1 MPWKT
6 DKPLIVYLQQAML
19 YLLAS
24 FFLVGCASKPWTD
37 PLKSTEADSA
47 TRIVDSLVQRDAA
60 CGGTMESDVAFFYQN
75 PLGKKTLSGFLQ
87 FSKPSSYQFV
97 MTNPF
102 GQPILIVAGD
112 QDSFQAINT
121 LEKKYLAGNLSSFG
135 LRNDIP
141 SYFLKSNWS
150 FWLTGRNQLSSQAI
164 TEIRNDRDSRGVWL
178 TFQSEKQKGMYHL
191 LLDREQESYP
201 ILILEDGNGKTV
213 AEITY
218 DNWVEQG
225 QCRQPLDI
233 NIAGLDYG
241 TNIEI
246 KLSNV
251 LISSE
256 VKTYQLKPPQG
267 YLRQYMR

>member
-1 MPWKT
+1 MT
-6 DKPLIVYLQQAML
+6 D
-19 YLLAS
+19 
-24 FFLVGCASKPWTD
+24 
-37 PLKSTEADSA
+37 LKECKKIAD
-47 TRIVDSLVQRDAA
+47 
-60 CGGTMESDVAFFYQN
+60 
-75 PLGKKTLSGFLQ
+75 LSPFQ
-87 FSKPSSYQFV
+87 VKQKDFIFDFV
-97 MTNPF
+97 MTNPL
-102 GQPILIVAGD
+102 GQPILVIAGD

-121 LEKKYLAGNLSSFG
+121 LEKKYLAGNLHSFA

-164 TEIRNDRDSRGVWL
+164 TEIRKDRDSRGVWL

-191 LLDREQESYP
+191 LLDREQEIFP
-201 ILILEDGNGKTV
+201 ILILEDDKGKTV

-241 TNIEI
+241 TNIAI

-256 VKTYQLKPPQG
+256 VKTYQLKAPRG
-267 YLRQYMR
+267 YLQQYMR

>member
-1 MPWKT
+1 
-6 DKPLIVYLQQAML
+6 
-19 YLLAS
+19 
-24 FFLVGCASKPWTD
+24 
-37 PLKSTEADSA
+37 
-47 TRIVDSLVQRDAA
+47 
-60 CGGTMESDVAFFYQN
+60 MEGDVAFFYQN
-75 PLGKKTLSGFLQ
+75 PLGKKALSGFLQ
-87 FSKPSSYQFV
+87 FSRPSSYKFV

-102 GQPILIVAGD
+102 GQPILVVAGD
-112 QDSFQAINT
+112 QDTFQAINT
-121 LEKKYLAGNLSSFG
+121 LEKKYLAGNLSSFA

-141 SYFLKSNWS
+141 NYFLKSNWS

-178 TFQSEKQKGMYHL
+178 TFQSEKQKGVYHL
-191 LLDREQESYP
+191 LLDREQEIFP

-256 VKTYQLKPPQG
+256 VKTYRLKPPPHG
-267 YLRQYMR
+267 YLRQYLR